1 MRKKSSYLFTPVSPI
16 ILGQKVV
23 YSHVFD
29 LECMVL
35 SAGEHFHT
43 NRQTFI
49 PSEDLK
55 KSLQEATNLLVLL
68 FLSCRRQSNLDVI
81 VTLTLTI
88 MIRIANLSVCFS
100 LSFFLIFSLQFF
112 SMLVWVF
119 SCFDCFDF

>member
-1 MRKKSSYLFTPVSPI
+1 MKNFHKMVFPFYIKGCFPVKQSGHLDI
-16 ILGQKVV
+16 YVIWDIFGQKSV
-23 YSHVFD
+23 YSYVFD

-35 SAGEHFHT
+35 SAGGHFHT

-55 KSLQEATNLLVLL
+55 KSLQEATNLLLLL

-100 LSFFLIFSLQFF
+100 LSFLNF
-112 SMLVWVF
+112 
-119 SCFDCFDF
+119 

>member
-1 MRKKSSYLFTPVSPI
+1 MKQSGHLDIKVIWDIF
-16 ILGQKVV
+16 GQKSV

-35 SAGEHFHT
+35 SAGGHFHT

-68 FLSCRRQSNLDVI
+68 FL
-81 VTLTLTI
+81 
-88 MIRIANLSVCFS
+88 FS
-100 LSFFLIFSLQFF
+100 PFF
-112 SMLVWVF
+112 SNWMLL
-119 SCFDCFDF
+119 SH